1 MTQINLLPWRE
12 HARQIRKARFSFVLI
27 ASVSA
32 SLFIL
37 IVWHIYVSH
46 TLNVQLQLND
56 LLQTGISQ
64 EQASLNDMSS
74 KEDEKNIIDNQ
85 LHFIMNLY
93 ASSYSGVR
101 LLNELVSLVPP
112 SISLS
117 SIERNGKSITLAGTA
132 NTDDDV
138 TLFLQAIAKSSY
150 FRQPVLTMLNQER
163 LKEGNKKYFEL
174 NVIQKE

>member
-1 MTQINLLPWRE
+1 MIQINLLPWRE
-12 HARQIRKARFSFVLI
+12 QARQIRKAQFTAALI
-27 ASVSA
+27 ASVSI

-37 IVWHIYVSH
+37 LVWHIYLSH
-46 TLNVQLQLND
+46 QLDVQLKLND

-85 LHFIMNLY
+85 LHFITKLY
-93 ASSYSGVR
+93 SKSYLGVG
-101 LLNELVSLVPP
+101 LLNELVTLVPP

-117 SIERNGKSITLAGTA
+117 KIDRNGESITLAGTA

-138 TLFLQAIAKSSY
+138 TRFMQEIAKSSY
-150 FRQPVLTMLNQER
+150 FRQPILTMLNQQK
-163 LKEGNKKYFEL
+163 LKEGNMKYFEL
-174 NVIQKE
+174 SVIQKE